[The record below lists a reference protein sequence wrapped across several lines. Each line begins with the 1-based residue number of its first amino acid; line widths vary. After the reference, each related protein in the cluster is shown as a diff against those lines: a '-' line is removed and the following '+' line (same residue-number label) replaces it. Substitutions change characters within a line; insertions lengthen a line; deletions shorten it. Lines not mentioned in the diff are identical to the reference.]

1 MKQRPASQVDDDIV
15 YATLKCGSLDGQETA
30 FPSVGYDSVEQ
41 LYQENPVNADGST
54 PEIGLCS
61 LSAIVARRVSMEEW
75 EDVCYYASLAIDEV
89 LEIMDYPFP
98 SLKTTAQARRNI
110 GVGITDLA
118 GLMAEKKLK
127 YSSLEGKQFIHRLAE
142 HHSYS
147 MIKASVRLAKERG
160 ECTWIHKTKWKE
172 GWLPIDTMNKN
183 VFKVIKQ
190 PLTKD
195 WEGLRKEVMEHG
207 VRFSVMT
214 NFMPN
219 ESSSVATN
227 GTNSILPA
235 RSLKVIKTNGKKKTR
250 FLVPNADTHAEHYE
264 LAWDIDTKDLIEVY
278 SAIQAFT
285 DQSISA
291 DIYLDFT
298 KGDITGDELLEQWL
312 YMKLLGMKSRYYV
325 NSKTNTGKKE
335 DKKVEEQED
344 VGCSGGGCAL

>member
-1 MKQRPASQVDDDIV
+1 M
-15 YATLKCGSLDGQETA
+15 
-30 FPSVGYDSVEQ
+30 EQ

-75 EDVCYYASLAIDEV
+75 EDVCYYAALAIDEV
-89 LEIMDYPFP
+89 LEITDYPFP

-160 ECTWIHKTKWKE
+160 ECTWIHRTKWKD

-183 VFKVIKQ
+183 VYKVIQQ

-195 WEGLRKEVMEHG
+195 WESLRKEVKEHG

-298 KGDITGDELLEQWL
+298 KGDITGDELLEQWI

-335 DKKVEEQED
+335 DKKVEEVTD